1 VAMFSAQR
9 SVGGAVRGG
18 RHAIRNVMT
27 VDVEDYYQVSAFQ
40 HLVSRERWSDYES
53 RVVSNTSRLLDLF
66 AEAKIE
72 ATFFVLGWVAER
84 HKDLVA
90 RIARNGHHVASHSY
104 WHRLVY
110 DLTPAEFRDDL
121 RRARDILESAAGAP
135 VRGFRAPSYSIT
147 RESLWALDVLIEEGY
162 AYDASIF
169 PIRHDRYGIPDAP
182 RQPHV
187 VKSKAGSLLE
197 VPSTAGRVGSLAVP
211 IGGGFFRLFPYR
223 VTRWAID
230 QINESGQPAI
240 FYIHP
245 WEIDP
250 DQPRLDATLPTRLRH
265 YNNLGQAEER
275 LRRLLRDFRFGSIE
289 SVVLA
294 PTASAGAVA

>member
-1 VAMFSAQR
+1 MFSTR
-9 SVGGAVRGG
+9 RDDRAVRGG
-18 RHAIRNVMT
+18 RHVIRNVMT

-40 HLVSRERWSDYES
+40 HMVSRERWSDYES

-110 DLTPAEFRDDL
+110 ELTPAEFREDL
-121 RRARDILESAAGAP
+121 RRARDVLESAACAP

-147 RESLWALDVLIEEGY
+147 EQSLWALDVLIEEGY

-182 RQPHV
+182 RRPHV
-187 VKSKAGSLLE
+187 VTSKAGSILE
-197 VPSTAGRVGSLAVP
+197 VPSTAARIGSLAIP

-230 QINESGQPAI
+230 QMNEGGQPAI

-250 DQPRLDATLPTRLRH
+250 AQPRLDATLPTRLRH
-265 YNNLGQAEER
+265 YNNLGQAEDR

-289 SVVLA
+289 SVVPDA
-294 PTASAGAVA
+294 GAATGAVA

>member
-1 VAMFSAQR
+1 VAVS
-9 SVGGAVRGG
+9 
-18 RHAIRNVMT
+18 NVMS
-27 VDVEDYYQVSAFQ
+27 VDVEDYYQVSAFE
-40 HLVSRERWSDYES
+40 HLVSRDRWPEYES

-66 AEAKIE
+66 AESKTE

-110 DLTPAEFRDDL
+110 DMTPAEFRDDL

-147 RESLWALDVLIEEGY
+147 EKSLWALDVLIEEGY
-162 AYDASIF
+162 SYDASIF

-182 RQPHV
+182 RQPHRITG
-187 VKSKAGSLLE
+187 KAGSILE

-223 VTRWAID
+223 VTRWAIE
-230 QINESGQPAI
+230 QMNAAGQPAI

-250 DQPRLDATLPTRLRH
+250 DQPRLEAALPTRLRH
-265 YNNLGQAEER
+265 YNNLGQAEDR

-289 SVVLA
+289 SVVLNAA
-294 PTASAGAVA
+294 PAAGAVA

>member
-1 VAMFSAQR
+1 MFSPQR
-9 SVGGAVRGG
+9 RDGGAVRGG
-18 RHAIRNVMT
+18 RQAVRNVMT

-66 AEAKIE
+66 AEAKVE

-90 RIARNGHHVASHSY
+90 RIARNGHQVASHSY

-110 DLTPAEFRDDL
+110 DLSPAEFRDDL
-121 RRARDILESAAGAP
+121 RRARDVLESAACAP

-147 RESLWALDVLIEEGY
+147 EESLWALDVLIEEGY

-182 RQPHV
+182 RQPHLV
-187 VKSKAGSLLE
+187 TSKAGSLLE

-230 QINESGQPAI
+230 QINEGGQPAI

-265 YNNLGQAEER
+265 YNNLGQAEDR
-275 LRRLLRDFRFGSIE
+275 LRRLLGDFRFGSIE

-294 PTASAGAVA
+294 PMAAAGAVA